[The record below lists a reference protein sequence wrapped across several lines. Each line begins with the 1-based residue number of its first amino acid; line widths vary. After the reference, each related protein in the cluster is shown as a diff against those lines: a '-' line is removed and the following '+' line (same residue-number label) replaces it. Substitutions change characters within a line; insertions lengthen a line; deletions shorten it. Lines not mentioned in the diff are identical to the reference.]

1 MIEVALFP
9 IPNCVA
15 FPGTSFPLHVFEPRY
30 REMVKRCVSDKLPM
44 AITHTEA
51 VISQAKPK
59 QTVAEAMHSNQATY
73 KPYTIFSAGQVELI
87 DTLEDGRMMID
98 VHLTDRLYAV
108 NEVQTLP
115 YSVYECDVYEDK
127 PITDQVLEEA
137 EVLKEKLLNRLIAM
151 TAHSP
156 DVNELLK
163 SDLWQKKDVVKF
175 SFELFGMVRME
186 GDIQQQILQCR
197 SPVERLHIA
206 LQMLNRIGNTP
217 NN

>member
-1 MIEVALFP
+1 LIEVALFP

-30 REMVKRCVSDKLPM
+30 REMVQRCVTENLPM

-51 VISQAKPK
+51 VIRQARPQ

-87 DTLEDGRMMID
+87 ETLDDGRMMID

-108 NEVQTLP
+108 NEIQTLP
-115 YSVYECDVYEDK
+115 YFVYECDVLEDK
-127 PITDQVLEEA
+127 PITDDIRAEA
-137 EVLKEKLLNRLIAM
+137 ELLKQKLLTRLIAM

-156 DVNELLK
+156 DVNELLR
-163 SDLWQKKDVVKF
+163 SELWQKKDVVKF

-206 LQMLNRIGNTP
+206 LQMLNRLGKTP
-217 NN
+217 N